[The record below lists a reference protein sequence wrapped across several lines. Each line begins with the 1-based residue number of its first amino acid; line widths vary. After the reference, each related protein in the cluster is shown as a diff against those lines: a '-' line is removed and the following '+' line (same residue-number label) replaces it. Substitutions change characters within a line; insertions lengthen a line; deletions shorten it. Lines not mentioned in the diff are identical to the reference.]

1 MEFTNE
7 QIQDIIKEA
16 LRRFIK
22 DKPKEHKRL
31 YVSIKEFA
39 AYFGMHKQSISNLIR
54 ERKIYAEQMFGTT
67 AWRIPIEEVENYKEK
82 SRKTTKKDIFNRSF

>member
-7 QIQDIIKEA
+7 QIQEIIKEA

-22 DKPKEHKRL
+22 DKPKESKHR

-39 AYFGMHKQSISNLIR
+39 TYFGMHKQSISNLIR

-82 SRKTTKKDIFNRSF
+82 SRKQTKKDIFQRDF